1 MKKMALIIFALVW
14 FSSCKEEKP
23 NLPAEYD
30 LIKGEWVAYETE
42 VSTTDHYGGYID
54 HTKPVT
60 NYQSV
65 LYFKEYS
72 YEYIIENISREHD
85 LSGLYL
91 RFTSDTN
98 FIIFSTSV
106 SFYYYKDEDIIRYG
120 NGFAFFFPEISYSE
134 IIGGNTY
141 YRRVQ

>member
-1 MKKMALIIFALVW
+1 ML
-14 FSSCKEEKP
+14 
-23 NLPAEYD
+23 
-30 LIKGEWVAYETE
+30 YEVIT
-42 VSTTDHYGGYID
+42 
-54 HTKPVT
+54 
-60 NYQSV
+60 
-65 LYFKEYS
+65 YS

-85 LSGLYL
+85 LSSLYL

-98 FIIFSTSV
+98 LIIFSTSV

-120 NGFAFFFPEISYSE
+120 NGFAFLFPEISYTE